1 MLRRSD
7 PISLSPLSPGR
18 SWRGTLSS
26 NALVLLA
33 VFVAACSGRA
43 IEYFE
48 HTFSFPWFRGPI
60 SWQWGFYQNRMLM
73 LIAIGVIMAV
83 SLQLI
88 NGISGQFSLGHA
100 GFMAVGAYLSG
111 YASQTYATLDP
122 DDPATSY
129 QNAGQV
135 AWYFVSLAAVVA
147 VVAAVLAVVF
157 LVLRQSR
164 WLWRGLPPLLLLLVL
179 AWFTW
184 DFAAGF
190 ELDAVPPYLIWTKLI
205 RGLGELFGGMLGH
218 GLPHALAFSKSLPAW
233 TRRPLCFLVL
243 LAGGGLFAS
252 AAGLLVGLPTLR
264 LRGDYLAIATLGFAE
279 IIRTVITNSESLGR
293 STGLSLTPY
302 ANAADPDRDPV
313 RHYIFPWIL
322 AMMVVTIVAVW
333 RIAYSPKGRLI
344 RAVREDEV
352 AAAAVGISTTR
363 QKVAAFI
370 VGAFFAGVG
379 GVLYVHREGYVN
391 PSSFG
396 IDQSLLYVVMV
407 TLGGLGSISGAI
419 VAGALLTLL
428 PFLFRQLASVQAF
441 PPSVRH
447 IFENQL
453 AVLALALVVMM
464 LVRPRGLLGGR
475 ELWWRRNRRALPAIP
490 MAKVATP

>member
-1 MLRRSD
+1 L
-7 PISLSPLSPGR
+7 
-18 SWRGTLSS
+18 S
-26 NALVLLA
+26 NALVVCAILLFA
-33 VFVAACSGRA
+33 GIGRR
-43 IEYFE
+43 IEYADRN
-48 HTFSFPWFRGPI
+48 FSFPWFHDWI
-60 SWQWGFYQNRMLM
+60 TWHWGFYQTRMLM
-73 LIAIGVIMAV
+73 LAAIGVIMAV

-88 NGISGQFSLGHA
+88 NGIAGQFSLGHA

-111 YASQTYATLDP
+111 YASSTYALLDP
-122 DDPATSY
+122 DDPGTNY
-129 QNAGQV
+129 ENVGQV
-135 AWYFVSLAAVVA
+135 AWYFVSLATVVFTIAVV
-147 VVAAVLAVVF
+147 LTVVF
-157 LVLRQSR
+157 LLLRLSQR
-164 WLWRGLPPLLLLLVL
+164 LWRGLPPLLLLAVL

-184 DFAAGF
+184 DFSAGF
-190 ELDAVPPYLIWTKLI
+190 GLDSVPPYLIWTKLL
-205 RGLGELFGGMLGH
+205 RGLGEMFAWTLAQGLGH
-218 GLPHALAFSKSLPAW
+218 ALEFSKWLPAW
-233 TRRPLCFLVL
+233 SRRPLCFLTL
-243 LAGGGLFAS
+243 LTGGGLFAS

-279 IIRTVITNSESLGR
+279 IIRVVITNSQALGR
-293 STGLSLTPY
+293 STGLPVTPY
-302 ANAADPDRDPV
+302 ANRPDAIPDPDRPGDPV
-313 RHYIFPWIL
+313 THFIFPWIL

-363 QKVAAFI
+363 QKVTAFI

-407 TLGGLGSISGAI
+407 TLGGLGSITGAI

-428 PFLFRQLASVQAF
+428 PFLFRQLASVQAL
-441 PPSVRH
+441 PLSVRH
-447 IFENQL
+447 VFENQF
-453 AVLALALVVMM
+453 AVLALALVIMM

-475 ELWWRRNRRALPAIP
+475 ELWWRRNRRALQTAPA
-490 MAKVATP
+490 AGATAV